1 MERFKLYCEN
11 YSVLMSVYIK
21 ENPEYLDN
29 SINSIF
35 SQTVPTDDFVLV
47 CDGDLTKEL
56 YDVIDKYKAKYQSI
70 FNVIKLPENL
80 GLGRA
85 LNFGMEHCKNDIIAR
100 MDSDDIAIEDR
111 CEKQLELFAKN
122 PELDI
127 VSGTVLEFE
136 NNTDN
141 ILSKKSLPQS
151 NEEIHSY
158 SHSRCPFNHPAVMYK
173 KSAVLEAGGYLD
185 FPLFED
191 YYLWVRMLKNGA
203 VAYNIQQP
211 ILYMR
216 AGSDMYKRR
225 GGISY
230 LKKAAKF
237 RNYMLKSGYCSFGGY
252 IKALGAQAIICLMPV
267 KIRIFL
273 YNKLLRGS
281 EKQQ

>member
-1 MERFKLYCEN
+1 MNCEN

-21 ENPEYLDN
+21 ETPEYLDE
-29 SINSIF
+29 SIKSIF

-47 CDGDLTKEL
+47 CDGELTKEL
-56 YDVIDKYKAKYQSI
+56 NDIADKYKAQYPNL
-70 FNVIKLPENL
+70 FNVVRLNENV
-80 GLGRA
+80 GLGKA
-85 LNFGMEHCKNDIIAR
+85 LNFGMEHCKNEIIAR
-100 MDSDDIAIEDR
+100 MDSDDIAFADR
-111 CEKQLELFAKN
+111 CERQLELFKAN

-136 NNTDN
+136 NTTDN
-141 ILSKKSLPQS
+141 ILSDKVLPET

-158 SHSRCPFNHPAVMYK
+158 SHNRCPFNHPAVMYK

-185 FPLFED
+185 LPLFED

-203 VAYNIQQP
+203 VAYNIKQP
-211 ILYMR
+211 VLFMR

-237 RNYMLKSGYCSFGGY
+237 RGYMYKSGYCSFVVY
-252 IKALGAQAIICLMPV
+252 LKALTAHAIICIMPS

-273 YNKLLRGS
+273 YSKLLRGS
-281 EKQQ
+281 KKQK